1 MKPNLLPCVLAAAA
15 TALLPGIAGAVPP
28 AHLPARLHKPAVSK
42 RPRRPL
48 PVRRFGPTGRAYIL
62 NTSRP
67 GLILGDH
74 MAIGKG
80 MHPVPTAP
88 APKP

>member
-1 MKPNLLPCVLAAAA
+1 MKATLLPCVLAVAA
-15 TALLPGIAGAVPP
+15 TAFLPSIAGAAPH
-28 AHLPARLHKPAVSK
+28 AHLPARQHKPAAAK
-42 RPRRPL
+42 PARRPL